1 MAQNWI
7 QAVAK
12 KSAADGKIGAFKK
25 KADAAGMSTPAYAAK
40 VLSPASKADL
50 TTKRQANF
58 AKNVGKLKH
67 PGIGRKAKG

>member
-25 KADAAGMSTPAYAAK
+25 KADAAVEAA
-40 VLSPASKADL
+40 
-50 TTKRQANF
+50 
-58 AKNVGKLKH
+58 
-67 PGIGRKAKG
+67 